1 MTSLLAQD
9 PLLYIVLWQIGLLLQ
24 LYEKFLLSNERTV
37 VSLQL
42 KVFSFT
48 VKFQLFLQ
56 TTKFYCT
63 FLRHSLSLSK

>member
-1 MTSLLAQD
+1 MMSLLAPD
-9 PLLYIVLWQIGLLLQ
+9 PLLYKVLWEIGLLLQ
-24 LYEKFLLSNERTV
+24 MYEKFLLSNERTV

-56 TTKFYCT
+56 TSKFYYP
-63 FLRHSLSLSK
+63 FLHHSLSL